1 MATVNMLYDVEAER
15 SVLGSMLMDKEACV
29 LAANQLEDEDFYD
42 GRHRVI
48 FSTIKDMVNNNTA
61 VDMIT
66 LNERLSGNKLFGADS
81 LNAVKEIAF
90 AVSTSVN
97 LPQYIKILTEKTY
110 RRKSY
115 QLAENIKTAA
125 MEKGISKLND
135 AVDELS
141 NNVMKTSEL
150 TSADKVLEE
159 VFKDMTKPNKK
170 KISGLTTGFTK
181 IDVMTGGLQ
190 PTDLIV
196 IAARPS
202 MGKTALLLDIV
213 RNGTKALLKEDK
225 ITVFFSLEMSKKQLG
240 TRFFTAETEIPN
252 DNFRMDML
260 TVEQRQKLIESA
272 KVIEE
277 FSKNMYINDEM
288 GVSTSDIYSMCHTI
302 RAKTGKDIGLIAIDY
317 LQLIETAGV
326 NRNQELAS
334 VSRALKKLA
343 KNFNCPVIVLSQLN
357 RAVESRADK
366 MPQLSDLRDSGAIEQ
381 DADVVILMMREDY
394 YFPESEKPGVT
405 DINIAKQR
413 NGRTGRIDLMFRNDI
428 TSFRNI
434 KR

>member
-48 FSTIKDMVNNNTA
+48 FSTIKTMVNSNIA

-66 LNERLSGNKLFGADS
+66 LNERLSGNKIFGADS

-125 MEKGISKLND
+125 MEKGISKLSD

-141 NNVMKTSEL
+141 NNVMKTAEL

-159 VFKDMTKPNKK
+159 VFKDITNPNKK

-240 TRFFTAETEIPN
+240 TRLFTAETEIPN

-260 TVEQRQKLIESA
+260 TVEQGQRLIESA

-277 FSKNMYINDEM
+277 FSKNIYINDKME
-288 GVSTSDIYSMCHTI
+288 VSTSDIYSMCHTI
-302 RAKTGKDIGLIAIDY
+302 RANTGKDIGLIAIDY

-343 KNFNCPVIVLSQLN
+343 KKFNCPVIVLSQLN

-366 MPQLSDLRDSGAIEQ
+366 MPQLSDLRDSGAI
-381 DADVVILMMREDY
+381 
-394 YFPESEKPGVT
+394 
-405 DINIAKQR
+405 
-413 NGRTGRIDLMFRNDI
+413 
-428 TSFRNI
+428 
-434 KR
+434 